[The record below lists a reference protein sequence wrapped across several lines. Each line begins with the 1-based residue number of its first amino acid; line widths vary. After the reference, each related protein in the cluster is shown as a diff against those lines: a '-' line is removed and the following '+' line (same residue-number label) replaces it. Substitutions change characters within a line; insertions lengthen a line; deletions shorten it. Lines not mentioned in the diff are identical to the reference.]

1 VNENSSWLVD
11 YIDQGKEGKLTGPAF
26 ASWIVT
32 RACNL
37 KCYYC
42 FANARKRD
50 PDELS
55 TGQAKQVLDDLADN
69 GLFFMTFMGGEPLM
83 RKDIFELID
92 YSTDLGMYAAILTN
106 GMLVRKDT
114 VPRLADAGCQ
124 MLGVSIDSHDPL
136 IHDAVRGVKGSLVGA
151 KRAVAEA
158 VRHDMR
164 CSVRIVVTQDSLPAL
179 PGLFRWA
186 REEGVEELILIPI
199 FMVGRAAGTPDDRRA
214 DIVGKEN
221 FFKGI
226 AVLRELGAPLGI
238 SVPEDT
244 VACCTGIELNA
255 PDAEHYHLG
264 HAVGFERSVGCRVGR
279 FIVNIQPN
287 GEVFSCPFVHY
298 PIGDLRTQSIADIW
312 HHPLLEAARGS
323 EMGCHARSIIHTG
336 TPMVPDPTYLRPGAE
351 LLAELGTEAGP
362 AKPRTFLSL
371 EQITTPR

>member
-1 VNENSSWLVD
+1 MNENSSWLVD
-11 YIDQGKEGKLTGPAF
+11 YIDQGKEGKLPGPAF

-42 FANARKRD
+42 FADARKRD

-55 TGQAKQVLDDLADN
+55 TEQAMQVLDDLADN

-83 RKDIFELID
+83 RKDIFQLID

-106 GMLVRKDT
+106 GMLVREGT
-114 VPRLADAGCQ
+114 VPRLADVGCQ

-158 VRHDMR
+158 VKHDMR
-164 CSVRIVVTQDSLPAL
+164 CSVRIVVTEDSLPAL

-186 REEGVEELILIPI
+186 RDEGVEELIVIPI

-221 FFKGI
+221 FFKGLR
-226 AVLRELGAPLGI
+226 VLRELGAPLGI

-244 VACCTGIELNA
+244 VACCTGIELNP

-298 PIGDLRTQSIADIW
+298 PIGDLRTQSIAEIW

-323 EMGCHARSIIHTG
+323 DLGCHARSIIHTG
-336 TPMVPDPTYLRPGAE
+336 SPLVADPTYRRPGAE
-351 LLAELGTEAGP
+351 LLAGLESQTGSARQRG
-362 AKPRTFLSL
+362 FVSL

>member
-1 VNENSSWLVD
+1 MNENSSWLVD
-11 YIDQGKEGKLTGPAF
+11 YIDQGKEGKLPGPAF

-37 KCYYC
+37 ECYYC

-55 TGQAKQVLDDLADN
+55 TEQAMRVLDDLADN

-83 RKDIFELID
+83 RKDIFRLID

-106 GMLVRKDT
+106 GMLVREDT
-114 VPRLADAGCQ
+114 VPKLADAGCQ

-151 KRAVAEA
+151 KRAVAQA
-158 VRHDMR
+158 VKHDMR
-164 CSVRIVVTQDSLPAL
+164 CSVRIVVTEDSLPAL
-179 PGLFRWA
+179 PGLFHWA
-186 REEGVEELILIPI
+186 REEGVEELIVIPI

-214 DIVGKEN
+214 DVLGKEN

-226 AVLRELGAPLGI
+226 KILRELGEPLGI

-244 VACCTGIELNA
+244 VACCTGIELNR
-255 PDAEHYHLG
+255 PEAEHYHLG

-287 GEVFSCPFVHY
+287 GEVFSCPFVHH
-298 PIGDLRTQSIADIW
+298 PIGDLRTQSIAEIW
-312 HHPLLEAARGS
+312 RHPLLDAARGS
-323 EMGCHARSIIHTG
+323 DMGCHARSIIHTG
-336 TPMVPDPTYLRPGAE
+336 SPMLPDPTYRRPAAE
-351 LLAELGTEAGP
+351 LLAGLESETGP
-362 AKPRTFLSL
+362 AARRGFVSL
-371 EQITTPR
+371 EQSTTPR